1 MLLVLLS
8 ACRSRKYMEDI
19 VEIQGTLLKEY
30 NNNNNYSKFRHV
42 DVYAVLTHNFSNNI
56 MMHFEAYCWLT
67 IYIKFHK

>member
-1 MLLVLLS
+1 MLLVLLF

-42 DVYAVLTHNFSNNI
+42 DVYVVLTHNFSNNI
-56 MMHFEAYCWLT
+56 ITHFEAYCWLT